1 MWTLSTYDVDAVNIF
16 CNNSFVAVKYHHG
29 NLREILIAE
38 GAKLIEEKGVS
49 GLTLRDIGDR
59 ASVSRTAPYRHFA
72 DKAELL
78 DAISEAGF
86 TEFADALEAARDS
99 NSKERFGV
107 RLHAMGVAYLRFAE
121 ERRAYYQVMF
131 GERCKPGGPAA
142 QRAFGMLEGMI
153 RSGQASG
160 DVRPADPA
168 MLAKVVWALVH
179 GIATLRLD
187 LDFKVVSDIL
197 RTGL

>member
-1 MWTLSTYDVDAVNIF
+1 M
-16 CNNSFVAVKYHHG
+16 AVKYHHG
-29 NLREILIAE
+29 NLREVLVAE
-38 GAKLIEEKGVS
+38 GAKLIEEKGVN

-59 ASVSRTAPYRHFA
+59 AGVSRTAPYRHFA

-78 DAISEAGF
+78 YAIREAGF
-86 TEFADALEAARDS
+86 TEFADALEAAR
-99 NSKERFGV
+99 NNNAKERFGV
-107 RLHAMGVAYLRFAE
+107 RLEAMGRAYLKFAE

-131 GERCKPGGPAA
+131 GDRNIPGGPAGK
-142 QRAFGMLEGMI
+142 RAFGGIEGLI
-153 RSGQASG
+153 RSGQSAG

-179 GIATLRLD
+179 GMATLRLD
-187 LDFKVVSDIL
+187 LDFKIVTDIL